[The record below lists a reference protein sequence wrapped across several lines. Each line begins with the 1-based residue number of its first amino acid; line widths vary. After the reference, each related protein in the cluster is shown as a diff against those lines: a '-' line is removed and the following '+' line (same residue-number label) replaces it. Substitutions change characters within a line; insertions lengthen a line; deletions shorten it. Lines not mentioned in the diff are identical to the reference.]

1 MVIKREHQR
10 IRSGVHQKGLRVSGR
25 AMAGGGMSA
34 RGFIF
39 CPHGEAVYFKK
50 SWHKTSYFF
59 DKAPDL
65 KKAPGIIFRLCPA
78 HEMLKN
84 HQYEGEIVLLHV
96 PEKFKKEIMRLV
108 EAMDDYGR
116 MRDVLDRVLT
126 TEVKKDEIRFTTS
139 ENQLAKKIGKK
150 IVNSFKNHATIDVRQ
165 GKEGDLVR
173 VYIDF
178 LGINESH
185 R

>member
-1 MVIKREHQR
+1 ML
-10 IRSGVHQKGLRVSGR
+10 SSVHQKGPRLSRHG
-25 AMAGGGMSA
+25 MAEGGLGA
-34 RGFIF
+34 KGFIF

-50 SWHKTSYFF
+50 TWHETSYFF
-59 DKAPDL
+59 NKAPDL
-65 KKAPGIIFRLCPA
+65 KKETSIEFKLCPA

-84 HQYEGEIVLLHV
+84 HQYEGEIVLSHV

-108 EAMDDYGR
+108 GAMDDYGK
-116 MRDVLDRVLT
+116 MRDILDRVLT
-126 TEVKKDEIRFTTS
+126 TEIKKDEIRFTTS

-150 IVNSFKNHATIDVRQ
+150 IVNSLKNHAKIEVRQ
-165 GKEGDLVR
+165 GKESDVVR

-178 LGINESH
+178 LDKNEGC

>member
-1 MVIKREHQR
+1 MAIKREHQR
-10 IRSGVHQKGLRVSGR
+10 MLSNVHQKGLRVSRHGI
-25 AMAGGGMSA
+25 AEDGLGA

-65 KKAPGIIFRLCPA
+65 KNETGIIFKLCPA
-78 HEMLKN
+78 HEMMKN

-108 EAMDDYGR
+108 EAMDDYGQ

-126 TEVKKDEIRFTTS
+126 TEIKKDEIRFTTS

-150 IVNSFKNHATIDVRQ
+150 IVNSFKNHAKMDVHQ
-165 GKEGDLVR
+165 GREDTVVR

-178 LGINESH
+178 LTANKS